1 MQVEHTVTWV
11 ELARLTTWD
20 NLLEGLLGEVA
31 SAAFPNDTKGVWLT
45 VLNKP
50 PATVTDWKWGLAQ
63 TTRPGTHTKA
73 TAAKQGR

>member
-31 SAAFPNDTKGVWLT
+31 SAEFPNFIKGEWLT

-50 PATVTDWKWGLAQ
+50 PARATCSKWGLAQ
-63 TTRPGTHTKA
+63 TTTLM
-73 TAAKQGR
+73 

>member
-1 MQVEHTVTWV
+1 VQVEHTVTWV

-20 NLLEGLLGEVA
+20 DLLEGLLVEVA

-50 PATVTDWKWGLAQ
+50 PARATRSKWGLAQ
-63 TTRPGTHTKA
+63 STGLM
-73 TAAKQGR
+73 

>member
-31 SAAFPNDTKGVWLT
+31 SAASKRHKYEWLT
-45 VLNKP
+45 VLHKP
-50 PATVTDWKWGLAQ
+50 PARATCSKWGLAQ
-63 TTRPGTHTKA
+63 TTTLM
-73 TAAKQGR
+73 